1 MINWI
6 PLISF
11 IGDRYLVK
19 YTHCIWTR
27 VFFFP
32 CAWTSLWFLYQSF
45 GGLGDYFTLSTA
57 LFNWPEIAQATSFAG
72 RPILDF
78 LVALF
83 ATTLLEIP
91 SYPIYLLSS
100 SEKDQHHPLLEES
113 AAEEDGDIEGQH
125 VYKKTCMAFLK
136 HPVTLY
142 VALMTIIY
150 TYGGARTN
158 ISTGSFYQVTYPKY
172 IPKNQ
177 PVGCVVGG
185 GSALPELFTDY
196 DFWFNKSTK
205 LVNVSIF
212 RPFPIKQRNEPQLTF
227 IMLLL

>member
-1 MINWI
+1 
-6 PLISF
+6 
-11 IGDRYLVK
+11 
-19 YTHCIWTR
+19 
-27 VFFFP
+27 
-32 CAWTSLWFLYQSF
+32 
-45 GGLGDYFTLSTA
+45 
-57 LFNWPEIAQATSFAG
+57 
-72 RPILDF
+72 
-78 LVALF
+78 
-83 ATTLLEIP
+83 
-91 SYPIYLLSS
+91 
-100 SEKDQHHPLLEES
+100 
-113 AAEEDGDIEGQH
+113 
-125 VYKKTCMAFLK
+125 MAFLK